1 MNLEWTQVDFDGA
14 NLSVRRKKNGSP
26 ATHPIQGD
34 TLRALRKI
42 RREAPNARFV
52 FLSERGTPFSTSGF
66 AKMVECTAQAAGL
79 EALKPHPHMLRHARG
94 YKLVSDGTPGRSRAT
109 LATAASRTP

>member
-1 MNLEWTQVDFDGA
+1 VHSVSAAIGTW

-34 TLRALRKI
+34 TLRALRKL

-66 AKMVECTAQAAGL
+66 SKMVTRAAASAGL
-79 EALKPHPHMLRHARG
+79 
-94 YKLVSDGTPGRSRAT
+94 GR
-109 LATAASRTP
+109 